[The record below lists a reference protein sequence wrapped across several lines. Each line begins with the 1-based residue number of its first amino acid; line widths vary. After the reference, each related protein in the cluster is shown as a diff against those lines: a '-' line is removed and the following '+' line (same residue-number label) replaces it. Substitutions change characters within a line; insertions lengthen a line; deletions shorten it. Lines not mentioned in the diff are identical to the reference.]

1 MQALQSAGLTKTS
14 APIYAEQ
21 VTKAVRAAYGVD
33 PVLRCADEVATGYP
47 LLLEIGIC
55 ISKSLKAFQCDSRL
69 VQKKKKNNA
78 LSFTFLLTEIL
89 FSILYSLYCRVYTE
103 GSSPCPSSFYIL
115 PAPVGGDGDSGEVA
129 MEVIFPL
136 LFVFVVLA
144 ACVGAAV
151 GYRYW
156 RRRQNIG
163 HQFEQL

>member
-1 MQALQSAGLTKTS
+1 MCGRGGNRISSLVGNWDLYLKIIEGLSMRFKVG
-14 APIYAEQ
+14 P
-21 VTKAVRAAYGVD
+21 
-33 PVLRCADEVATGYP
+33 
-47 LLLEIGIC
+47 
-55 ISKSLKAFQCDSRL
+55 
-69 VQKKKKNNA
+69 KKKKNNA